1 MIIHIPVLIIISP
14 LLAAFLV
21 LLTKKYKIILAI
33 TSLLI
38 SIVFISTLSSRILSG
53 DKVLYHL
60 GGWQGPLG
68 VSLVIDGLSFFFSL
82 IVLGLGLLVIIYSM
96 HERCYGR
103 TYYFLLLISL
113 SSMTGVIY
121 TADIFNMYV
130 FYELL
135 SLAIYL
141 LIAYPK
147 TGVTLRAS
155 FNYLIIGGVGLSFF
169 LLGIGF
175 LYAMTG
181 TLEISHI
188 AEKLPIAFNS
198 STRMV
203 LMSFVLIVSGMGIK
217 IAVFPLHGWLPDAH
231 SMAPSPVSALLS
243 GVTVKIGIYCLIRMI
258 YGLFS
263 TKTFSIIISSSH
275 TILMV
280 LGVVTLLFGA
290 AMALAQT
297 DLKRLLAYSTINQ
310 IGIIF
315 IGLGIGTEMGLT
327 GALFHVLNH
336 AIIKGTL
343 FFCAG
348 IMIAKAGT
356 RDVQGFSG
364 FGRQQPSIAF
374 AFIIASLGM
383 IGIPPTNGFVSKW
396 LICLAAVE
404 AGYAVLAVIIL
415 IASAITAAYYFRVIQ
430 IFFSNPPKQ
439 SSTLICKEEQ
449 MIHGGNFFRT
459 WTIYLLVA
467 GCLFLGIVPV
477 LGISMV
483 KPAVSILLSHVIP

>member
-1 MIIHIPVLIIISP
+1 MSIHIPILIIISP

-21 LLTKKYKIILAI
+21 LFTRKYKIILAT
-33 TSLLI
+33 TSI
-38 SIVFISTLSSRILSG
+38 IASIVFISTLSSQILSG
-53 DKVLYHL
+53 DKVIYHL
-60 GGWQGPLG
+60 GGWRGPLG
-68 VSLVIDGLSFFFSL
+68 ISLVVDGLSFFFSL
-82 IVLGLGLLVIIYSM
+82 IALGLGLLVIIYSIP
-96 HERCYGR
+96 EKRYGR

-113 SSMTGVIY
+113 SSMIGVIY

-135 SLAIYL
+135 SLAVYL

-155 FNYLIIGGVGLSFF
+155 FNYLIMGGVGLSFF

-181 TLEISHI
+181 TLDIFHI
-188 AEKLPIAFNS
+188 AERLPAAFNS

-203 LMSFVLIVSGMGIK
+203 LMSFVLIATGMGIK

-243 GVTVKIGIYCLIRMI
+243 GVTVKIGIYCLIRVVYSI
-258 YGLFS
+258 FS
-263 TKTFSIIISSSH
+263 TETFSIISSSH
-275 TILMV
+275 TILIV
-280 LGVVTLLFGA
+280 LGVVTLLFGVG
-290 AMALAQT
+290 MALAQT

-315 IGLGIGTEMGLT
+315 IGLGIGTELGLT

-336 AIIKGTL
+336 TIMKGAL

-348 IMIAKAGT
+348 MMIAEAGT
-356 RDVQGFSG
+356 RDVQGLSG
-364 FGRQQPSIAF
+364 FSRQQPAIVF
-374 AFIIASLGM
+374 AFVIASLGM

-415 IASAITAAYYFRVIQ
+415 MASAITAVYYFRVIQ
-430 IFFSNPPKQ
+430 VLFSGPPKQ
-439 SSTLICKEEQ
+439 NPVLIDEGGQ

-459 WTIYLLVA
+459 WAIYILVA
-467 GCLFLGIVPV
+467 GCLLLGLVPV
-477 LGISMV
+477 LGISIV
-483 KPAVSILLSHVIP
+483 KPAVSLLLSHVIP